1 MKNFICPALS
11 IIAAVYSVCYASLG
25 GFKGNSSAM
34 SKIGLEHPILFAVW
48 GVLTFIAL
56 AVNIIIGYRKT
67 KYKFYIALLILSLIG
82 MALTILCDFDY
93 DKYGEYIL
101 HCAGSLTFSAVMG
114 ITVFLLFLLSRSYV
128 LAAVSGVL
136 LVADFILLIIYKE
149 TAFIELMPIFS
160 GYILLYIHNMKKE
173 KILVETK

>member
-1 MKNFICPALS
+1 MKKFICPALS
-11 IIAAVYSVCYASLG
+11 VIAAVYSVCYASLG

-34 SKIGLEHPILFAVW
+34 SKIGLEHPVLFAIW
-48 GVLTFIAL
+48 GILTFIAL

-67 KYKFYIALLILSLIG
+67 KYKFHIALLILSLIG
-82 MALTILCDFDY
+82 MALTLLCDFDY
-93 DKYGEYIL
+93 DKHVEYIL
-101 HCAGSLTFSAVMG
+101 HCAGSLTFSAIMG
-114 ITVFLLFLLSRSYV
+114 ITVFLLFLLSRSYI
-128 LAAVSGVL
+128 LAAISGVL